1 MQHHCEETNTNGDV
15 ENQVLVLENETIEET
30 NVSEYLTSIF
40 VMPRIMQ
47 MLCLT
52 NLLSWMAFV
61 SYCLYFTD
69 FVGEAV
75 FMGDPMVSQNIIR

>member
-1 MQHHCEETNTNGDV
+1 M
-15 ENQVLVLENETIEET
+15 LLLENDNHEKTTIT
-30 NVSEYLTSIF
+30 QYLKGIF
-40 VMPRIMQ
+40 IMPRLMQ
-47 MLCLT
+47 MLCVT

-75 FMGDPMVSQNIIR
+75 FMGDPMVNFSDVFNIL